1 MESNDQEEIVDDI
14 VETKDEDEN
23 DTTDWKA
30 LALKN
35 QGIAKRL
42 HTKIEKAKVEAKVEK
57 KVEKER
63 EKVLTEKGLDRL
75 DKAILRAM
83 GITKPEEIELV
94 EAMMKESGKDIEG
107 VLASKFF
114 QSELTALREAQ
125 ATKDA
130 TPSGTKRSG
139 QSPRDEV
146 DYWIAK
152 GEMPPQDQLEL
163 RMKVVAKKREVMQSK
178 NQFSDEPVVK

>member
-1 MESNDQEEIVDDI
+1 MDNDQDEVVDDI
-14 VETKDEDEN
+14 VETKDEAEN

-42 HTKIEKAKVEAKVEK
+42 QTKIEKAKVDSKVEK
-57 KVEKER
+57 KV

-75 DKAILRAM
+75 DKAILRVEK
-83 GITKPEEIELV
+83 ITTPAEIDLV
-94 EAMMKESGKDIEG
+94 EAMMKESGKDVEG

-114 QSELTALREAQ
+114 QSELASLREAQ

-139 QSPRDEV
+139 ESPRNEV

-152 GEMPPQDQLEL
+152 GELPPADQPEL
-163 RMKVVAKKREVMQSK
+163 RMKVVARKREVATSK
-178 NQFSDEPVVK
+178 NQFSDEPVVS

>member
-1 MESNDQEEIVDDI
+1 MDNDLEEVIVDDI
-14 VETKDEDEN
+14 TEAQDDEGN

-42 HTKIEKAKVEAKVEK
+42 QTKAEKAKLDAKVEK
-57 KVEKER
+57 KVEK
-63 EKVLTEKGLDRL
+63 VLEGKELDRL
-75 DKAILRAM
+75 DKAILRVEK
-83 GITKPEEIELV
+83 ITSPEEIALV
-94 EAMMKESGKDIEG
+94 EAMMKESGKDVEG

-114 QSELTALREAQ
+114 QSELASLREAQ
-125 ATKDA
+125 ATKEA
-130 TPSGTKRSG
+130 TPTGSKRSG

-152 GEMPPQDQLEL
+152 GELPPQDQQKL
-163 RMKVVAKKREVMQSK
+163 RMDVVARKREVAKSTK
-178 NQFSDEPVVK
+178 QFSDDPVV